1 MTGNDLNQ
9 NTILMS
15 AFVELSNVSKTYPS
29 PDGGDGVEVF
39 SEVDLQ
45 LSEGES
51 AAIVG
56 PSGSGK
62 STLLNVVGA
71 LDKPSGGK
79 VTVGEREVTGL
90 SPGDAASFRNQT
102 VGFIFQA
109 HHLLPQCTVLEN
121 VMVPA
126 LAGHGSVTGD
136 SLRKR
141 AEELLEEV
149 GLSHRLHHRP
159 AEISGGE
166 KQRAA
171 VARALVNEP
180 KLLLADEPTG
190 SLDKANADR
199 LTELLVTLNETR
211 GLTLLAVTHSSAV
224 ASRMGVS
231 YQLDAGKLVRD

>member
-1 MTGNDLNQ
+1 
-9 NTILMS
+9 MS
-15 AFVELSNVSKTYPS
+15 AFVELSNVSKNYQS
-29 PDGGDGVEVF
+29 PAGGEGVEVF
-39 SEVDLQ
+39 SGINLTLD
-45 LSEGES
+45 EGES

-62 STLLNVVGA
+62 STLLNVVGV

-79 VTVGEREVTGL
+79 VMVDGCEVTGL
-90 SPGDAASFRNQT
+90 GSEGAAAFRNQT
-102 VGFIFQA
+102 VGFVFQA

-121 VMVPA
+121 IMVPA
-126 LAGHGSVTGD
+126 LAGHGNLTGD

-149 GLSHRLHHRP
+149 GLSHRMHHRP

-199 LTELLVTLNETR
+199 LTELLVTLHETR
-211 GLTLLAVTHSSAV
+211 GLTLLAVTHSTAV
-224 ASRMGVS
+224 ASRMGAT
-231 YQLDAGKLVRD
+231 YRLDSGSLVRD

>member
-1 MTGNDLNQ
+1 
-9 NTILMS
+9 MS
-15 AFVELSNVSKTYPS
+15 AFVELSNVSKTYSS

-39 SEVDLQ
+39 SGVDLQ

-62 STLLNVVGA
+62 STLLNIVGA

-126 LAGHGSVTGD
+126 LAGHGNLTGD

-149 GLSHRLHHRP
+149 GLSYRLHHRP

-211 GLTLLAVTHSSAV
+211 GLTLLAVTHSTAV

>member
-1 MTGNDLNQ
+1 
-9 NTILMS
+9 MS
-15 AFVELSNVSKTYPS
+15 AFVELSNVSKNYQS
-29 PDGGDGVEVF
+29 PAGGEGVEVF
-39 SEVDLQ
+39 SGINLKLD
-45 LSEGES
+45 EGES

-62 STLLNVVGA
+62 STLLNVVGV

-79 VTVGEREVTGL
+79 VMVDGREVTEL
-90 SPGDAASFRNQT
+90 VPEEAAAFRNQT
-102 VGFIFQA
+102 VGFVFQA

-126 LAGHGSVTGD
+126 LAGHGNLTGD

-149 GLSHRLHHRP
+149 GLSHRMHHRP

-199 LTELLVTLNETR
+199 LTELLATLHEAR
-211 GLTLLAVTHSSAV
+211 GLTLLAVTHSTAV
-224 ASRMGVS
+224 ASRMGAI
-231 YQLDAGKLVRD
+231 YRLDAGKLVRD

>member
-1 MTGNDLNQ
+1 
-9 NTILMS
+9 
-15 AFVELSNVSKTYPS
+15 VK
-29 PDGGDGVEVF
+29 
-39 SEVDLQ
+39 
-45 LSEGES
+45 
-51 AAIVG
+51 
-56 PSGSGK
+56 
-62 STLLNVVGA
+62 
-71 LDKPSGGK
+71 
-79 VTVGEREVTGL
+79 VGEREVTGL
-90 SPGDAASFRNQT
+90 SPEEAASFRNQT
-102 VGFIFQA
+102 VGFVFQA

-126 LAGHGSVTGD
+126 LAGNGSLTGD

-149 GLSHRLHHRP
+149 GLSHRFHHRP

-166 KQRAA
+166 KQRVA

-199 LTELLVTLNETR
+199 LTELLVKLNETR

-224 ASRMGVS
+224 ASLMGAS
-231 YQLDAGKLVRD
+231 YRLDAGKLVRE

>member
-1 MTGNDLNQ
+1 
-9 NTILMS
+9 MS
-15 AFVELSNVSKTYPS
+15 AFVELSNVSKNYQS
-29 PDGGDGVEVF
+29 PAGGEGVEVF
-39 SEVDLQ
+39 SGINLTLD
-45 LSEGES
+45 EGES

-62 STLLNVVGA
+62 STLLNIVGV

-79 VTVGEREVTGL
+79 VMVDGREVTGL
-90 SPGDAASFRNQT
+90 GPEEAAAFRNQT
-102 VGFIFQA
+102 VGFVFQA

-126 LAGHGSVTGD
+126 LAGHGNLTGD

-211 GLTLLAVTHSSAV
+211 GLTLLAVTHSTAV

>member
-1 MTGNDLNQ
+1 
-9 NTILMS
+9 MS
-15 AFVELSNVSKTYPS
+15 AFVELSNVSKNYQS
-29 PDGGDGVEVF
+29 PAGGEGVEVF
-39 SEVDLQ
+39 SGINLTLD
-45 LSEGES
+45 EGES

-62 STLLNVVGA
+62 STLLNIVGV

-79 VTVGEREVTGL
+79 VMVDGCEVTGL
-90 SPGDAASFRNQT
+90 GPEEAAAFRNQT
-102 VGFIFQA
+102 VGFVFQA

-121 VMVPA
+121 IMVPA
-126 LAGHGSVTGD
+126 LAGHGNLTGD

-231 YQLDAGKLVRD
+231 YRLDAGKLVRD

>member
-1 MTGNDLNQ
+1 MENDLNQ

-15 AFVELSNVSKTYPS
+15 AFVELSNVSKSYLP
-29 PDGGDGVEVF
+29 PDGGEGVEVF

-79 VTVGEREVTGL
+79 VTVGEFEVTGL
-90 SPGDAASFRNQT
+90 SPEEAASFRNQT
-102 VGFIFQA
+102 VGFVFQA

-126 LAGHGSVTGD
+126 LAGHGNLTGD

-141 AEELLEEV
+141 AEDLLEEV

-199 LTELLVTLNETR
+199 LTELLVKLNETW
-211 GLTLLAVTHSSAV
+211 GLALLAVTHSSAV
-224 ASRMGVS
+224 ASRMGAS
-231 YQLDAGKLVRD
+231 YRLDAGKLVRE

>member
-1 MTGNDLNQ
+1 VTENDLNQ

-15 AFVELSNVSKTYPS
+15 AFVELSNVSKSYPS
-29 PDGGDGVEVF
+29 LDEGEGVEVF

-79 VTVGEREVTGL
+79 VTVGEREVTEL
-90 SPGDAASFRNQT
+90 SPEEAASFRNQT
-102 VGFIFQA
+102 VGFVFQA

-126 LAGHGSVTGD
+126 LAGHGNLTGD

-199 LTELLVTLNETR
+199 LTELLVKLNETR

-231 YQLDAGKLVRD
+231 YRLDAGKLVRD

>member
-1 MTGNDLNQ
+1 
-9 NTILMS
+9 MS
-15 AFVELSNVSKTYPS
+15 AFVELSNVSKNYQS
-29 PDGGDGVEVF
+29 PAGEEGVEVF
-39 SEVDLQ
+39 SGINLTLD
-45 LSEGES
+45 EGES

-62 STLLNVVGA
+62 STLLNVVGV
-71 LDKPSGGK
+71 LDKPSGGN
-79 VTVGEREVTGL
+79 VMVDGREVTGL
-90 SPGDAASFRNQT
+90 VPEEAAAFRNQT
-102 VGFIFQA
+102 VGFVFQA

-126 LAGHGSVTGD
+126 LAGHGNLTGD
-136 SLRKR
+136 SLQKR

-149 GLSHRLHHRP
+149 GLSHRMHHRP

-199 LTELLVTLNETR
+199 LTELLATLHETR
-211 GLTLLAVTHSSAV
+211 GLTLLAVTHSTAV
-224 ASRMGVS
+224 ASRMGAI
-231 YQLDAGKLVRD
+231 YRLDAGKLVRD